1 MKMLW
6 EKLWKGFTGA
16 VSMPSELPTHAFVLS
31 GGEEHWVETVN
42 VRPGDTLLI
51 YPGERV
57 PVDGVIVEGQ
67 SFLEPWEQKGKISL
81 ISRGVGDKVYSG
93 SLNRSAQLKIKAV
106 RPAEKSFL
114 QRRLTKAMKREADKA
129 QATSL
134 LQFYRADD
142 VGSLFPGDIFM

>member
-51 YPGERV
+51 YPGERI
-57 PVDGVIVEGQ
+57 PVDGVILEGR
-67 SFLEPWEQKGKISL
+67 SFIEPREQKEKIYL
-81 ISRGVGDKVYSG
+81 VYRGVGDKVYSG

-114 QRRLTKAMKREADKA
+114 QRRLTKAMKRDADKA
-129 QATSL
+129 QAAIL

>member
-6 EKLWKGFTGA
+6 KKLWKGFTEA
-16 VSMPSELPTHAFVLS
+16 VPMPGEVPTHAFVLS

-42 VRPGDTLLI
+42 VCPGDTLLI

-57 PVDGVIVEGQ
+57 PVDGVK

-81 ISRGVGDKVYSG
+81 VSRGVGDKVYSG
-93 SLNRSAQLKIKAV
+93 SLNRSARLKIKAV

-129 QATSL
+129 QAAIL

>member
-6 EKLWKGFTGA
+6 KKLWKGFTGS
-16 VSMPSELPTHAFVLS
+16 VPMPGEVPTHAFVLS

-51 YPGERV
+51 YPGERI

-67 SFLEPWEQKGKISL
+67 SFLEPWEKRGKIL
-81 ISRGVGDKVYSG
+81 RYPVA
-93 SLNRSAQLKIKAV
+93 LAIKY
-106 RPAEKSFL
+106 
-114 QRRLTKAMKREADKA
+114 TAMKREADKA
-129 QATSL
+129 QAAIL